1 MRGTPTTPTRSLWCR
16 GRGSCSGTS
25 GRSSAF
31 VNRGLK
37 RRRSHPSIVPLTH
50 THTHIHT
57 IHASR
62 PAAQT
67 ALAHRGAARDVDFN
81 RSKPYALVTC
91 GEDRLVKFWDSRR
104 PAAPVKHLAGH
115 THWCERVCMD
125 VWPSRNDYD

>member
-1 MRGTPTTPTRSLWCR
+1 MHVHGTPTTPTRLRWCK
-16 GRGSCSGTS
+16 GRASCSGTS
-25 GRSSAF
+25 GRSRAC

-50 THTHIHT
+50 THPYNPC
-57 IHASR
+57 SR

-125 VWPSRNDYD
+125 VWPSRDDYD